1 MSVHWIG
8 EKIETTGIY
17 PQALEDQNEL
27 FVRVAEPATPNLYK
41 FISRFGQVVYISD
54 YYTIGSIREL
64 VREKAY
70 KELYTF
76 LYELLI
82 GQIGM
87 IEFLHSISLHT
98 AKERSDGY
106 SEGKQRAQ
114 RDIREALGLEE
125 D

>member
-1 MSVHWIG
+1 MSIYWIG
-8 EKIETTGIY
+8 EEISTSGMY

-64 VREKAY
+64 VREKDY
-70 KELYTF
+70 KGLYTF

-87 IEFLHSISLHT
+87 IEFLHSIHLHT
-98 AKERSDGY
+98 AQERSSSY
-106 SEGKQRAQ
+106 SEGRQRAQ
-114 RDIREALGLEE
+114 KDIREALGLEE